1 MRYGSGAGGV
11 VRSLWCTM
19 VQYGRNIVASVDKN
33 SKRMQ
38 EKDRQVEVSPLLL
51 TSGVVK
57 LWEVLLQE
65 VC

>member
-11 VRSLWCTM
+11 VRSLWCT

>member
-1 MRYGSGAGGV
+1 MDQVPEGLCEASG
-11 VRSLWCTM
+11 